1 MKKRLW
7 SLSAVLRTVVLV
19 LLALAIINPSL
30 SLLSSPGKLVVLV
43 DESRSVK
50 DLVGDANQLV
60 TPYL

>member
-1 MKKRLW
+1 M
-7 SLSAVLRTVVLV
+7 LRTVVLV